1 MDPGRWLAFA
11 TASLLIAVLPGP
23 GVANIVGHALNSGRR
38 TAFAA
43 IAGAVAG
50 NVMAFL
56 VSLAG
61 VGTLVRAYPGA
72 FRSIA
77 WGGAAW
83 LVVLGLVGLA
93 RSREAVAVSHAAP
106 GAILRGAAFATSIA
120 VSGLNPKSIVFFVA
134 FVPQFIAGD
143 KGYAL
148 QAGVLIAKF
157 ASVVAMSDAAYALL
171 ALRVAGLLRSRSL
184 GVWVRR
190 AGGTVL
196 VVTGL
201 VVAMAGAVP

>member
-1 MDPGRWLAFA
+1 MAFA

-23 GVANIVGHALNSGRR
+23 GVATIVGHALNSGRK
-38 TAFAA
+38 TAWAA

-50 NVMAFL
+50 NVTTLL

-61 VGTLVRAYPGA
+61 VGALVRAYPGA
-72 FRSIA
+72 FRLIEG
-77 WGGAAW
+77 GGAAW
-83 LVVLGLVGLA
+83 LVALGLVGLA
-93 RSREAVAVSHAAP
+93 RSRDAEAFFHASP
-106 GAILRGAAFATSIA
+106 GAISPGAAFVGSIA

-134 FVPQFIAGD
+134 FVPQFMAGD
-143 KGYAL
+143 QGYAL
-148 QAGVLIAKF
+148 QAGILTATF

-171 ALRVAGLLRSRSL
+171 ALRIAGLLRSRSL

-190 AGGTVL
+190 AGGAVL

-201 VVAMAGAVP
+201 VAAVAGAVP

>member
-1 MDPGRWLAFA
+1 MDPGGWLAFA
-11 TASLLIAVLPGP
+11 MASLLIAILPGP
-23 GVANIVGHALNSGRR
+23 GVANIVGHALNSGRK

-50 NVMAFL
+50 NVSTLL

-61 VGTLVRAYPGA
+61 VGTLVQAFPRA
-72 FRSIA
+72 FRSIELA
-77 WGGAAW
+77 GAAW
-83 LVVLGLVGLA
+83 LVVVGLIGLA
-93 RSREAVAVSHAAP
+93 RSRDADTFSHTGP
-106 GAILRGAAFATSIA
+106 RAISPGAAFAGSIA

-148 QAGVLIAKF
+148 QAGVLIATF

-184 GVWVRR
+184 RVWVRR
-190 AGGTVL
+190 AGGIVL
-196 VVTGL
+196 IVTGL
-201 VVAMAGAVP
+201 VAAAAGAIP